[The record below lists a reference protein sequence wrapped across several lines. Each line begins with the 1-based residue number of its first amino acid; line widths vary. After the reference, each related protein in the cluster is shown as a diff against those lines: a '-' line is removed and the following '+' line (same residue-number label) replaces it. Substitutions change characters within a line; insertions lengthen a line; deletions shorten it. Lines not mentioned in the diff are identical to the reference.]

1 MNKLSRVVEADYA
14 MQCPSDVQLVRSS
27 FLFDADWYLRR
38 YPEVAALGLD
48 AATHYC
54 TSGWWRG
61 YEPSAYFTT
70 YGAQATLN
78 QNPLVYA
85 LKELNL
91 RNPAFDATINGEANP
106 SFRPCPE
113 PSFEKVGRGNSTH
126 VGPGIIVPVADEQAI
141 CRFHESLAVHLH
153 LFHIDMALD
162 FRRLLDAIPVAFD
175 LFISVSRNS
184 EVIAAEAAFAE
195 IGNAR
200 RIVAAAFPN
209 IGRDIGPMIAGFG
222 SRLSPYD
229 LVVHMHSKKSQH
241 TPGKRDWALQMGH
254 HLLAS
259 RGHAT
264 GMLDL
269 FADDPDLGLAFPVY
283 HSSAQ
288 KQIRWGANFPACQ
301 KLMARMGVRLLEKD
315 LTPFPAGSFFAI
327 RGEVLRPL
335 LAGEIG
341 FSDFAPEAGQVDG
354 TLAHA
359 IERLFAIL
367 CRHLGYK
374 FCQVRAAR
382 PYSLASMV
390 LDDEPYRSDRLQ
402 SFRTDLAPT
411 LPFGNA
417 PGGLRVTLFSGGRMA
432 RSLPYEQLI
441 TDGRY
446 VFFQDGSPDAETQ
459 RGQWSLQQIPAGG
472 RPGWIPAA
480 IDMLPETDIAIW
492 IDPAIA
498 VVDDISA
505 HISAMLMA
513 GNASAAFQHPHASTL
528 EAEIERLEKR
538 HPTDGISARVNEML
552 PNGKAARHILIDPDL
567 IVLDLRHTRMRDL
580 LTCWQQTADALE
592 GIAEGQS
599 LAFSIACARE
609 GVTIETLTANG
620 GGLRSDPRLRHF
632 GLHHRP
638 HPYADVM
645 PRLARFVR
653 SGKAAPTPMQR
664 AAMALTLDL
673 VLLVGP
679 QDIPDAVART
689 LQRLASLADA
699 RCRCVIVKAAGANA
713 AIGDVIEDH
722 LSRNPLDIL
731 TESPARA
738 LRGDLVLILTPGAL
752 MTPGAAQALA
762 EAAIAYPDAS
772 AFMPLPLSGRDETT
786 GLWSDR
792 LAADC
797 RRFAGL
803 LDGDGSAPTIEQ
815 GHLPVLVRRN
825 LAEDLLADLPEDPGA
840 FVAERILKQACRLIL
855 AALLLVPAGD
865 CEQALPKKAQAF
877 LERMVA
883 RDAVVKPIVAPV
895 AFYLPQFHPFA
906 VNDRLWG
913 AGFSE
918 WRNVVRGKPRF
929 PGHRQPRLP
938 GDLGYYDLRTAGAL
952 HAQAKLAELHGLHGM
967 AIYYYRFGEQ
977 RLMHEPTDILLGD
990 GTIPLRFFYCWA
1002 NEDWT
1007 RAWDGR
1013 SDDVN
1018 LKQDYSPKT
1027 LSLIMDDLIRACS
1040 DSRYIRVDGKPVFMI
1055 YQLNKLPQPREM
1067 IAMFREGVR
1076 RRLGIEICVGT
1087 TYNDAFRP
1095 EWEELVDFIA
1105 QFPPHRTP
1113 RKESRE
1119 LLRHEDKPHGVDPA
1133 REDFFEHY
1141 MAVCGQSLEAVSM
1154 YDKLQPG
1161 VCPDWDNSP
1170 RRENR
1175 AHILIGATAE
1185 QFGAWTRRAALATS
1199 GKLETGQLHA
1209 PFLFVNAWNEWAEG
1223 AVLEPYE
1230 NDGRETLAAF
1240 SNKLPWTGFS
1250 NSN

>member
-1 MNKLSRVVEADYA
+1 MKKLSLVAQADDPVQYS
-14 MQCPSDVQLVRSS
+14 SDVQLVRSS

-38 YPEVAALGLD
+38 YPDVAAQGLD

-61 YEPSAYFTT
+61 YEPSPYLNLQDT
-70 YGAQATLN
+70 QATPN
-78 QNPLVYA
+78 QNPLVHA
-85 LKELNL
+85 LKQLNL
-91 RNPAFDATINGEANP
+91 RNPAFDAWIGDQANP

-113 PSFEKVGRGNSTH
+113 PSFEKAGRGNSTH
-126 VGPGIIVPVADEQAI
+126 VGPGVTVPVSDEQVG
-141 CRFHESLAVHLH
+141 CRFGGSLAVHLH

-162 FRRLLDAIPVAFD
+162 FRRLLDAIPVSFD

-184 EVIAAEAAFAE
+184 EVIVAEAAFAE

-209 IGRDIGPMIAGFG
+209 LGRDIGPMIAGFG
-222 SRLSPYD
+222 RRLAPYD
-229 LVVHMHSKKSQH
+229 LVIHMHSKKSHH
-241 TPGKRDWALQMGH
+241 TPEKRDWALQMGH

-269 FADDPDLGLAFPVY
+269 FADDPDLGLVFPVY
-283 HSSAQ
+283 HSSARR
-288 KQIRWGANFPACQ
+288 QIRWGANFPSCQ

-341 FSDFAPEAGQVDG
+341 FSDFAPEGGQVDG

-359 IERLFAIL
+359 IERLFSIL
-367 CRHLGYK
+367 CRHLGYE
-374 FCQVRAAR
+374 FRQIRAAK

-402 SFRTDLAPT
+402 SFRTDLVPT

-417 PGGLRVTLFSGGRMA
+417 PGGLRVTLFSGCRTA
-432 RSLPYEQLI
+432 QPLPYEQLI
-441 TDGRY
+441 TDAHY
-446 VFFQDGSPDAETQ
+446 VFFQNGLPVGEAQ
-459 RGQWSLQQIPAGG
+459 QGQWSLQPLPAGKG
-472 RPGWIPAA
+472 TGWIPAA
-480 IDMLPETDIAIW
+480 IDMLPDTDIAVW
-492 IDPAIA
+492 VNPAVA

-505 HISAMLMA
+505 HITAALMA
-513 GNASAAFQHPHASTL
+513 GNAGAAFHDLYASTL
-528 EAEIERLEKR
+528 EAETERLDKR
-538 HPTDGISARVNEML
+538 YPGAGISARMKEIL
-552 PNGKAARHILIDPDL
+552 PNGEAAHQALLDPDL
-567 IVLDLRHTRMRDL
+567 IVLDLRHTQTQDL
-580 LTCWQQTADALE
+580 LSCWRQTAEALDDL
-592 GIAEGQS
+592 AAGQS
-599 LAFSIACARE
+599 LAFTIACARE
-609 GVTIETLTANG
+609 GVVIETLTANG
-620 GGLRSDPRLRHF
+620 GGLRADPRLRHF
-632 GLHHRP
+632 GLHQRP
-638 HPYADVM
+638 HPYSDVM
-645 PRLARFVR
+645 PRLAHFVR

-664 AAMALTLDL
+664 AAMSLTLDV

-679 QDIPDAVART
+679 QDMPDAVART
-689 LQRLASLADA
+689 LQRLGSMPDS
-699 RCRCVIVKAAGANA
+699 RCRCVIVRAAGANA
-713 AIGDVIEDH
+713 VINDVVEDH
-722 LSRNPLDIL
+722 LSRHPLDVA
-731 TESPARA
+731 TESPVGA
-738 LRGDLVLILTPGAL
+738 LRSDLVLILTPGML

-762 EAAIAYPDAS
+762 EAALARPNVDA
-772 AFMPLPLSGRDETT
+772 FLPLPLFGCDEAK
-786 GLWSDR
+786 GLWSGR

-803 LDGDGSAPTIEQ
+803 LDSDASILRVEQ
-815 GHLPVLVRRN
+815 GSLPALVRRN
-825 LAEDLLADLPEDPGA
+825 LADDLLADLPENPGTL
-840 FVAERILKQACRLIL
+840 FAEKIRKRTCGLVL
-855 AALLLVPAGD
+855 AALLLMPAGD
-865 CEQALPKKAQAF
+865 HEQALPKEAKAF
-877 LERMVA
+877 LDRMVA
-883 RDAVVKPIVAPV
+883 RHTVMTPTIDPV

-929 PGHRQPRLP
+929 PGHHQPRLP
-938 GDLGYYDLRTAGAL
+938 GDLGYYDLRAAGTL
-952 HAQAKLAELHGLHGM
+952 HAQGKLAELHGLHGM
-967 AIYYYRFGEQ
+967 AVYYYRFGEQ
-977 RLMHEPTDILLGD
+977 RLMHEPTDILLAD
-990 GTIPLRFFYCWA
+990 AAIPLRFFYCWA

-1055 YQLNKLPQPREM
+1055 YQLNKLPQVREA

-1076 RRLGIEICVGT
+1076 RRLGIEICLGT
-1087 TYNDAFRP
+1087 TYNDAFLP

-1119 LLRHEDKPHGVDPA
+1119 LLRHEEMPQGANPA
-1133 REDFFEHY
+1133 REDFFEYY
-1141 MAVCGQSLEAVSM
+1141 MAVCGQSLDAVGM

-1161 VCPDWDNSP
+1161 ICPDWDNSP
-1170 RRENR
+1170 RRESR
-1175 AHILIGATAE
+1175 AHILVGATTE

-1199 GKLETGQLHA
+1199 AKLETGQLHT

-1230 NDGRETLAAF
+1230 NDGRAALTAF
-1240 SNKLPWTGFS
+1240 SNNLPWSERKNKT
-1250 NSN
+1250 